1 MTYFWYEQTIV
12 QKNTSKAWDWCIR
25 THTVVSNLAAV
36 KIFECPIHKVR
47 LYSWK
52 GFLSWIMSYSTPEG
66 LKHLTEL
73 AVLNE
78 TNPIK
83 CHCFGQVCGSYLQT
97 SIQAETGLLQVG
109 GQPELQKPVLY
120 RDSSH
125 ANSKL
130 PVFSEESHLIFSKP
144 YLYR

>member
-1 MTYFWYEQTIV
+1 
-12 QKNTSKAWDWCIR
+12 
-25 THTVVSNLAAV
+25 
-36 KIFECPIHKVR
+36 
-47 LYSWK
+47 
-52 GFLSWIMSYSTPEG
+52 MSYSTPEG
-66 LKHLTEL
+66 LKYLPEL

-83 CHCFGQVCGSYLQT
+83 CHCFGQGCGSYLQT

-109 GQPELQKPVLY
+109 GQPELQKPLLY